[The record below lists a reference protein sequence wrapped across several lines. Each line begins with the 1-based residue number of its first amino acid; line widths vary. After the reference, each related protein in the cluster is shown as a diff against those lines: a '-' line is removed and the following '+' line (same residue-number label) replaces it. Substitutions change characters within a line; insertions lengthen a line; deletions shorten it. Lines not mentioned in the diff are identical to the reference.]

1 MQHGMGRMIGDIA
14 VERIMEYE
22 APFFVPHEVFREATP
37 EALAPHRHWLE
48 PNAMDPETGKLILPF
63 QSYLVRTK
71 HHTILIDTCI
81 GCGKNI
87 THRPEWF
94 QRTDQTWLNNL
105 RAAGIEAEAIDYV
118 FCTHLHADHC
128 GWNTS
133 FVDGRWVPTFPNAKY
148 VFSKIEYA
156 AAEARNDIIFRESAL
171 PIMEAGQAQLV
182 ETDFALDDNVWL
194 QSTPGHTAGH
204 VAVNLAS
211 NGHSAVM
218 CGDLIHSPIQC
229 VHPEW
234 SPKFD
239 LDKPLA
245 AETRRNFLASNAES
259 GQLVLTAHFPSPSMG
274 HVVVEGDAFQ
284 FKYVDD

>member
-1 MQHGMGRMIGDIA
+1 M
-14 VERIMEYE
+14 
-22 APFFVPHEVFREATP
+22 
-37 EALAPHRHWLE
+37 
-48 PNAMDPETGKLILPF
+48 
-63 QSYLVRTK
+63 
-71 HHTILIDTCI
+71 
-81 GCGKNI
+81 
-87 THRPEWF
+87 
-94 QRTDQTWLNNL
+94 
-105 RAAGIEAEAIDYV
+105 
-118 FCTHLHADHC
+118 
-128 GWNTS
+128 
-133 FVDGRWVPTFPNAKY
+133 
-148 VFSKIEYA
+148 
-156 AAEARNDIIFRESAL
+156 
-171 PIMEAGQAQLV
+171 
-182 ETDFALDDNVWL
+182 
-194 QSTPGHTAGH
+194 
-204 VAVNLAS
+204 AVNLAS